1 MPTALVVDC
10 AANRGLS
17 PWDTSELFALKPLA
31 IGRRPISL
39 KSHTIKARL
48 VGSPTRTMRY
58 HIIEKEPCC
67 ASQQNWPAHV
77 RFGSKGQATSKSGRQ
92 LPLLSAH
99 GLVEMA

>member
-77 RFGSKGQATSKSGRQ
+77 RFGSWLCENSSGRATRRNISEQ
-92 LPLLSAH
+92 LH
-99 GLVEMA
+99 R

>member
-58 HIIEKEPCC
+58 HIIE
-67 ASQQNWPAHV
+67 
-77 RFGSKGQATSKSGRQ
+77 QATSKSGRQ